1 MADRLVVVG
10 GDAGGMAAAT
20 NARRSDPE
28 LEIVALE
35 KGTRTSYSA
44 CGIPYL
50 VSGAVNNPDDLV
62 ARTPQTFRDRFLVDV
77 RTRHEV
83 TALDVDAQRVEVH
96 DHDHRRT
103 FTLAFDRLVIG
114 TGARPFR
121 PDLPGINEDFV
132 HGVQTLEDAAHLL
145 RHAEAIDC
153 RNVVVVGAGYIGLEM
168 AEAFVDRGARVTV
181 VEAGAQ
187 VMRTLDADMADL
199 VAVAMRRKGIDV
211 RTGVEVLGFEPREVR
226 TAAGPLPADLVVL
239 GMGVVPNGELA
250 GAAGLEVGSRGA
262 IRVDRRQRTS
272 ADGVWAAGDCSESY
286 HLVSRRHTH
295 VALGT
300 VANKQARVAGIN
312 AAGGYATFPGVVGT
326 AITRICDTEVAR
338 TGVNEEEAT
347 RAAFEYVTATIDST
361 TTAGYLAGA
370 RTVKVKALAERGT
383 GRLLGVQIV
392 GGAGAA
398 KRIDVAATAITA
410 GLGAQ
415 DVVDLD
421 LSYAPP
427 FGPLWDPLQVAA
439 RKLLSLL

>member
-370 RTVKVKALAERGT
+370 PTVKVKALAERGT